1 MYVEQRTETTT
12 ASPATFVVKMSRAG
26 LGYSAHS
33 HTPIVSEDHLFMSL
47 CPLQISASNKQLKG
61 ALLAGYVISL
71 SVLLESWTY
80 LSGERDCLSLS
91 HRVKHPGKY
100 FHVDLLP
107 IFTTCNSLH
116 LTRPDCRD

>member
-12 ASPATFVVKMSRAG
+12 ASPATFVVKMSRVG

-80 LSGERDCLSLS
+80 LSGEIVSLS
-91 HRVKHPGKY
+91 HTVLNILGNI
-100 FHVDLLP
+100 FMLICCQFLP
-107 IFTTCNSLH
+107 PVTLYT
-116 LTRPDCRD
+116 